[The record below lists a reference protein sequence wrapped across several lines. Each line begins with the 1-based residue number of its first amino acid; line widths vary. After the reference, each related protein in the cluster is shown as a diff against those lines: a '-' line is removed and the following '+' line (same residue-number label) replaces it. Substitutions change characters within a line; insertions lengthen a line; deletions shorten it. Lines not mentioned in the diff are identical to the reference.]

1 MVLFGR
7 ALTVLSILSLTSAT
21 VSPPMRVSFR
31 PPSLARVRTA
41 YKQFSEE
48 HYMPIACIQSGILRA
63 SADGVSQALRGVPLD
78 MHHMAAYGTLGV
90 LFSGLVGASWL
101 AHLESQLGPGTT
113 PKDVGIKTA
122 ADFFCYAPCANS
134 AYLFMVPFLT
144 ALYTSGTIDL
154 TASTACLLNGFAA
167 AMALEAS
174 LFAPYNLLSFRM
186 IPATFRPQT
195 TATACFAYTVG
206 LSAIC

>member
-1 MVLFGR
+1 MGNVVGGVGSG
-7 ALTVLSILSLTSAT
+7 TSI
-21 VSPPMRVSFR
+21 
-31 PPSLARVRTA
+31 
-41 YKQFSEE
+41 
-48 HYMPIACIQSGILRA
+48 
-63 SADGVSQALRGVPLD
+63 ADVAKKS
-78 MHHMAAYGTLGV
+78 
-90 LFSGLVGASWL
+90 
-101 AHLESQLGPGTT
+101 
-113 PKDVGIKTA
+113 A
-122 ADFFCYAPCANS
+122 ADYCFYAPCANS